1 MYFFFEAFFSLFEPL
16 DILSQHVMMMRCDEA
31 LRATAAATP
40 AEAFDYGKYGVKCEQ
55 ILSIIEELACQN
67 CRP

>member
-1 MYFFFEAFFSLFEPL
+1 MYFFFEAFFSLF
-16 DILSQHVMMMRCDEA
+16 DILSQHVMMMMRCEA

>member
-1 MYFFFEAFFSLFEPL
+1 MYFFFEAFFSLCEPL
-16 DILSQHVMMMRCDEA
+16 DILSQHAMMMRCEA

-67 CRP
+67 

>member
-1 MYFFFEAFFSLFEPL
+1 MYFFFEAFFFFFEPL
-16 DILSQHVMMMRCDEA
+16 DILSLMMRCDEA

-40 AEAFDYGKYGVKCEQ
+40 AEALDYECCGKYGVKCEQ

-67 CRP
+67 